1 MIKVAA
7 SKYLGQV
14 AQLVEHGPEK
24 AGVGGSSPPLTTF
37 LPTSGETH
45 PKKSRNQRFLR
56 LFCSDGLYLPA
67 RSPGCWARSWDLP
80 RHQSVPNRML
90 FASFLTFFPADCC
103 SSPLFPQPKSV
114 PAMYSRQFFS
124 QHHNHCELKDVLRSQ
139 NEQNSGCLEFF
150 TSVLTMVS
158 SCMVSI

>member
-45 PKKSRNQRFLR
+45 PKKLPKTSGFCGFFVHDQAVSPR
-56 LFCSDGLYLPA
+56 LGATRLLGPDSLGLCHATRATPI
-67 RSPGCWARSWDLP
+67 
-80 RHQSVPNRML
+80 RML
-90 FASFLTFFPADCC
+90 FASFLTFFPADW
-103 SSPLFPQPKSV
+103 LFITLAIPQPKSV
-114 PAMYSRQFFS
+114 PTQCTHVNFS
-124 QHHNHCELKDVLRSQ
+124 PQTPPITAN
-139 NEQNSGCLEFF
+139 
-150 TSVLTMVS
+150 
-158 SCMVSI
+158 